1 MIYIVLGLILFL
13 YIIRRSNTSD
23 LVKQANIN
31 TDEDIDKYNEAVLL
45 IKSTRF
51 SIVLLV
57 ATLLSIIVIALIR
70 HTTIELFFLNYFGTG
85 IFRDDKTISFTYYA
99 LPFFI
104 LIIRGIIIEVNIGDY
119 IKKNYALTEEEIS
132 VKDAAKKILFKQ
144 KKVEEPVIET
154 LELES
159 GPVALPTQPIVEAQ
173 PTTPTPVATPV
184 QQVQP
189 VTPVA
194 PVTPVVNNQNSN
206 N

>member
-31 TDEDIDKYNEAVLL
+31 TDEDINKYNEAVLL

-51 SIVLLV
+51 SVILLV
-57 ATLLSIIVIALIR
+57 ATLVSIIIIALIR

-85 IFRDDKTISFTYYA
+85 IFREDQTIAFTYYA

-104 LIIRGIIIEVNIGDY
+104 LIIRGILIEVNIGDY

-132 VKDAAKKILFKQ
+132 VKDAAKSILFKP
-144 KKVEEPVIET
+144 KKTTEPEIET

-159 GPVALPTQPIVEAQ
+159 GPVALPTQPVVQ
-173 PTTPTPVATPV
+173 QPTPVTQPV
-184 QQVQP
+184 QPVQP

-194 PVTPVVNNQNSN
+194 PVQPVTNNQNSN